1 MAKTSNTFD
10 GIIDDP
16 DAPINMQNKGLIS
29 NSCKKS
35 TKKPNKCGV
44 LIVYAN
50 GKQIKCGDEMF
61 GKKRY
66 CMRCSQNVHNANEE
80 EAHEQ

>member
-50 GKQIKCGDEMF
+50 GK
-61 GKKRY
+61 
-66 CMRCSQNVHNANEE
+66 
-80 EAHEQ
+80 